1 MLLFV
6 AGILSLVLHAAA
18 GDLASKYPYNATL
31 FYDDKTGRSYVLHW
45 RVNEKDKTIHFATN
59 ATTTGWVGLGIS
71 PDGRMPNSDVVI
83 GWVTNSGQRF
93 FKVAST
99 KNESVE
105 WKENV
110 VDPQSHVYHSSM
122 DFRSCVHT
130 FDLFLI

>member
-31 FYDDKTGRSYVLHW
+31 FYDDKTERSYVLHW

-110 VDPQSHVYHSSM
+110 VDPQSHVYHSS
-122 DFRSCVHT
+122 R
-130 FDLFLI
+130 DLEFMCTLLISF